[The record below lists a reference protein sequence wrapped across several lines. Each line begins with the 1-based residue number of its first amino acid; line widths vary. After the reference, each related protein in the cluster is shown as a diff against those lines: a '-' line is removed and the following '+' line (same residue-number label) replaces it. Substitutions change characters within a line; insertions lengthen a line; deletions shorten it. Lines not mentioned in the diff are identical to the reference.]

1 MDHDR
6 PCNHVGGSSVGANH
20 AADSHVGN
28 RIKIRRQLLNMT
40 RETLSL
46 RAGLTVEQIAAFE
59 GGATRIDA
67 VEMREIAKALGVK
80 IHELFGHHT
89 LAPLPESRAWIRD
102 VERWFGVNLSPY
114 ERDFLGLARRLTG
127 DIDSA
132 RDLVH
137 DAYARILSGNT
148 WTTLTHPR
156 AYVMRAVY
164 NLGLNKLRNARVVPM
179 QQYAKTETVSYA
191 DLTPDQFQVLSGRQE
206 IDLLMSAISQLP
218 PQCRKVVIMRRID
231 ELRPRD
237 IAQRLGISLS
247 TVEKHLAR
255 GMSLLADYL
264 DESRPEQT
272 DLSSNKAEAVK
283 PE

>member
-6 PCNHVGGSSVGANH
+6 PSNQVGGSSVGANH

-28 RIKIRRQLLNMT
+28 RIKTRRQLLNMT

-46 RAGLTVEQIAAFE
+46 RAGLPVERIAACE
-59 GGATRIDA
+59 GGAMRIDA
-67 VEMREIAKALGVK
+67 VEMREIAKALGLK
-80 IHELFGHHT
+80 IYELFGHHS

-137 DAYARILSGNT
+137 DAYARILSGDT
-148 WTTLTHPR
+148 WATLTHPR

-206 IDLLMSAISQLP
+206 IDLMMSAISQLP
-218 PQCRKVVIMRRID
+218 PQCRKVVIMRRIN
-231 ELRPRD
+231 EMRPRE
-237 IAQRLGISLS
+237 IAQKLGISLS

-255 GMSLLADYL
+255 GMVLLADYL
-264 DESRPEQT
+264 DASRPEQT
-272 DLSSNKAEAVK
+272 DLSSNKTEATK

>member
-1 MDHDR
+1 
-6 PCNHVGGSSVGANH
+6 
-20 AADSHVGN
+20 
-28 RIKIRRQLLNMT
+28 MT

-80 IHELFGHHT
+80 IHELFGHHS
-89 LAPLPESRAWIRD
+89 LAPVPESRAWIRD

-137 DAYARILSGNT
+137 DAYARILSGGT
-148 WTTLTHPR
+148 WVTLTHPR

-191 DLTPDQFQVLSGRQE
+191 DLSPDQFQVLSGRQE

-218 PQCRKVVIMRRID
+218 PQCRKVVIMRRIN
-231 ELRPRD
+231 EMRPRD
-237 IAQRLGISLS
+237 IAQKLGISLS

-255 GMSLLADYL
+255 GMVLLADYL
-264 DESRPEQT
+264 DASRPEQT
-272 DLSSNKAEAVK
+272 DLSSNTAEATK